1 MTKKSLPVCC
11 THQCRMNFLTGVLF
25 QNHTNIP
32 FYTHPTNKV
41 FAQFIGKQYPTN
53 SRKTFFYNKKLLYT
67 IDVKQ
72 CIVKYNDTVIT
83 FYQCK
88 HELFLVC
95 HIYHATSTEYS
106 GNISMHSH
114 SGYILIICY
123 DKCNV
128 SVHCYSVF
136 FKFNGYFSN
145 AYCSPETRRYHR
157 SLLATS
163 NHKRVVISSAP

>member
-53 SRKTFFYNKKLLYT
+53 SRKTFFYNKKLFYT

-106 GNISMHSH
+106 GNISM
-114 SGYILIICY
+114 LFC
-123 DKCNV
+123 
-128 SVHCYSVF
+128 F